1 MLACAYRSRVGI
13 EIGALIALVAVLAA
27 YLLPLLV
34 GRREAMGLSRTQDRY
49 SSELRVLAT
58 GLSSDAADEA
68 CKRSGHARI
77 FRRRP
82 EVRAMNR
89 PAVRNVRALRTE
101 RELARARRAHREAR
115 ERRRVA
121 ASRRATLACALLGV
135 LLGTVVA
142 SIFTVLPWW
151 LSLAPGALL
160 AGSMAAGHRAA
171 KTAMTAD
178 RRESR
183 RVAELETEL
192 MRLTGGIGVAESED
206 EAGAGSRTETGSRAE
221 TGSRTGAS
229 RSAEASRPVGA
240 GTRAEAQSRARTEAR
255 RTAEDEGRKTSW
267 SAGAG
272 SRTETG
278 SRAEASRSAEGT
290 RAETGSRTE
299 SETRTGAARPVERE
313 ESTSRPRTERADA
326 AARADTAAA
335 RAHSGGRSQDGE
347 TGASVR
353 GNARDVEREGVVD
366 EAARTVRR
374 NIAPRRSAATEA
386 VSVTPPQGWHPVQV
400 PAPTYTLVAS
410 APRRAIEEL
419 HDETGPSAPVP
430 ARPTSARPSVPAEVG
445 ETLQPPIDLDAVLQR
460 RRAAGE

>member
-1 MLACAYRSRVGI
+1 
-13 EIGALIALVAVLAA
+13 
-27 YLLPLLV
+27 
-34 GRREAMGLSRTQDRY
+34 
-49 SSELRVLAT
+49 
-58 GLSSDAADEA
+58 
-68 CKRSGHARI
+68 
-77 FRRRP
+77 
-82 EVRAMNR
+82 MNR

-206 EAGAGSRTETGSRAE
+206 EAGAGAGSRTE

-229 RSAEASRPVGA
+229 RSAEAARPVGA
-240 GTRAEAQSRARTEAR
+240 GPRAEAQSRARTEAR

-374 NIAPRRSAATEA
+374 NIAPRRSSATEA

>member
-1 MLACAYRSRVGI
+1 MLACAYRSCVGI

-34 GRREAMGLSRTQDRY
+34 GRREAMELSRTQDRY

-58 GLSSDAADEA
+58 GLSSDAADET

-89 PAVRNVRALRTE
+89 PAVRNVRALRAE
-101 RELARARRAHREAR
+101 RELARARHVHREAR

-121 ASRRATLACALLGV
+121 ASRRATLAGALLGV

-142 SIFTVLPWW
+142 SIFTALPWW

-160 AGSMAAGHRAA
+160 AGSMAAGRRAA
-171 KTAMTAD
+171 RTAMTAD

-192 MRLTGGIGVAESED
+192 MRLTGGIGVAEAED
-206 EAGAGSRTETGSRAE
+206 EDGAEPRTGAGSRAEAGLQTEQRAE
-221 TGSRTGAS
+221 AR
-229 RSAEASRPVGA
+229 RSAESGA
-240 GTRAEAQSRARTEAR
+240 RARERAEAHARTRTEDR
-255 RTAEDEGRKTSW
+255 RTAE
-267 SAGAG
+267 SAGRRASRPAEAG
-272 SRTETG
+272 TRV
-278 SRAEASRSAEGT
+278 EASRSAEGA
-290 RAETGSRTE
+290 RAESGSRAGARARTE
-299 SETRTGAARPVERE
+299 APRPAERE
-313 ESTSRPRTERADA
+313 EPASPGTER
-326 AARADTAAA
+326 TI
-335 RAHSGGRSQDGE
+335 
-347 TGASVR
+347 
-353 GNARDVEREGVVD
+353 GV
-366 EAARTVRR
+366 AARTQSGARAQDGAAGTSDRDGARAAERAEAAVDDAVRTVVR
-374 NIAPRRSAATEA
+374 NVVASRRGSTEA

-410 APRRAIEEL
+410 APKRAIEEL
-419 HDETGPSAPVP
+419 DDETGPSAPVP

-445 ETLQPPIDLDAVLQR
+445 ETLRPPIDLDAVLQR
-460 RRAAGE
+460 RRAAGA

>member
-1 MLACAYRSRVGI
+1 
-13 EIGALIALVAVLAA
+13 
-27 YLLPLLV
+27 
-34 GRREAMGLSRTQDRY
+34 
-49 SSELRVLAT
+49 
-58 GLSSDAADEA
+58 
-68 CKRSGHARI
+68 
-77 FRRRP
+77 
-82 EVRAMNR
+82 MNR

-206 EAGAGSRTETGSRAE
+206 EAGAGSRTETGSR
-221 TGSRTGAS
+221 TGAS
-229 RSAEASRPVGA
+229 RSAEAARPVGA
-240 GTRAEAQSRARTEAR
+240 GTRAEAQSKARTEAR

-353 GNARDVEREGVVD
+353 GNARDVERAEDVVD

>member
-1 MLACAYRSRVGI
+1 MLACAYRSCVGI

-34 GRREAMGLSRTQDRY
+34 GRREAMELSRTQDRY

-58 GLSSDAADEA
+58 GLSSDAADET

-89 PAVRNVRALRTE
+89 PAVRNVRALRAE
-101 RELARARRAHREAR
+101 RELARARHVHREAR

-121 ASRRATLACALLGV
+121 ASRRATLAGALLGV

-142 SIFTVLPWW
+142 SIFTALPWW

-160 AGSMAAGHRAA
+160 AGSMAAGRRAA
-171 KTAMTAD
+171 RTAMTAD

-192 MRLTGGIGVAESED
+192 MRLTGGIGVAEAED
-206 EAGAGSRTETGSRAE
+206 EDGAEPRTGAGSRAEAGLQTEQRAE
-221 TGSRTGAS
+221 AR
-229 RSAEASRPVGA
+229 RSAESGA
-240 GTRAEAQSRARTEAR
+240 RARGRAEAHARTRTEDR
-255 RTAEDEGRKTSW
+255 RTAE
-267 SAGAG
+267 SAGRRA
-272 SRTETG
+272 SRPAETG
-278 SRAEASRSAEGT
+278 ARVEASRSAEGA
-290 RAETGSRTE
+290 RAESGSRAGVRARTE
-299 SETRTGAARPVERE
+299 APRPAERE
-313 ESTSRPRTERADA
+313 EPASPGTERTIGV
-326 AARADTAAA
+326 AARAQSGA
-335 RAHSGGRSQDGE
+335 RAQDGAAG
-347 TGASVR
+347 TSDRDGAR
-353 GNARDVEREGVVD
+353 AAERA
-366 EAARTVRR
+366 EAAVDDAVRTVVRNVVASRR
-374 NIAPRRSAATEA
+374 GSTEA

-410 APRRAIEEL
+410 APKRAIEEL
-419 HDETGPSAPVP
+419 DDETGPSAPVP

-445 ETLQPPIDLDAVLQR
+445 ETLRPPIDLDAVLQR
-460 RRAAGE
+460 RRAAGA

>member
-1 MLACAYRSRVGI
+1 
-13 EIGALIALVAVLAA
+13 
-27 YLLPLLV
+27 
-34 GRREAMGLSRTQDRY
+34 
-49 SSELRVLAT
+49 
-58 GLSSDAADEA
+58 
-68 CKRSGHARI
+68 
-77 FRRRP
+77 
-82 EVRAMNR
+82 MNR

-206 EAGAGSRTETGSRAE
+206 EAGAGSRAE

-290 RAETGSRTE
+290 RAETGSRTG

>member
-1 MLACAYRSRVGI
+1 
-13 EIGALIALVAVLAA
+13 
-27 YLLPLLV
+27 
-34 GRREAMGLSRTQDRY
+34 
-49 SSELRVLAT
+49 
-58 GLSSDAADEA
+58 
-68 CKRSGHARI
+68 
-77 FRRRP
+77 
-82 EVRAMNR
+82 MNR

-206 EAGAGSRTETGSRAE
+206 EAGAGAGSRTE

-229 RSAEASRPVGA
+229 RSAEAARPVGA
-240 GTRAEAQSRARTEAR
+240 GSRAEAQSRARTEAR

-335 RAHSGGRSQDGE
+335 RAHSGGHSQDGE

-374 NIAPRRSAATEA
+374 NIAPRRSSATEA

>member
-1 MLACAYRSRVGI
+1 MLACAYRSCVGI

-34 GRREAMGLSRTQDRY
+34 GRREAMELSRTQDRY

-58 GLSSDAADEA
+58 GLSSDAADET

-89 PAVRNVRALRTE
+89 PAVRNVRALRAE
-101 RELARARRAHREAR
+101 RELARARHVHREAR

-121 ASRRATLACALLGV
+121 ASRRATLAGALLGV

-142 SIFTVLPWW
+142 SIFTALPWW

-160 AGSMAAGHRAA
+160 AGSMAAGRRAA
-171 KTAMTAD
+171 RTAMTAD

-192 MRLTGGIGVAESED
+192 MRLTGGIGVAEAED
-206 EAGAGSRTETGSRAE
+206 EDGAEPRAGAGSRAEAGLQTEQRAE
-221 TGSRTGAS
+221 AR
-229 RSAEASRPVGA
+229 RSAESGA
-240 GTRAEAQSRARTEAR
+240 RARGRAEAHARTRTEDR
-255 RTAEDEGRKTSW
+255 RTAE
-267 SAGAG
+267 SAGRRASRPAEAG
-272 SRTETG
+272 TRV
-278 SRAEASRSAEGT
+278 EASRSAEGA
-290 RAETGSRTE
+290 RAESGSRAGARARTE
-299 SETRTGAARPVERE
+299 APRPAERE
-313 ESTSRPRTERADA
+313 EPASPGTERTIGV
-326 AARADTAAA
+326 AARAQSGA
-335 RAHSGGRSQDGE
+335 RAQDGAAG
-347 TGASVR
+347 TSDRDGVR
-353 GNARDVEREGVVD
+353 AAERA
-366 EAARTVRR
+366 EAAVDDAVRTVVRNVVASRR
-374 NIAPRRSAATEA
+374 GSTEA

-410 APRRAIEEL
+410 APKRAIEEL
-419 HDETGPSAPVP
+419 DDETGPSAPVP

-445 ETLQPPIDLDAVLQR
+445 ETLRPPIDLDAVLQR
-460 RRAAGE
+460 RRAAGA

>member
-1 MLACAYRSRVGI
+1 
-13 EIGALIALVAVLAA
+13 
-27 YLLPLLV
+27 
-34 GRREAMGLSRTQDRY
+34 
-49 SSELRVLAT
+49 
-58 GLSSDAADEA
+58 
-68 CKRSGHARI
+68 
-77 FRRRP
+77 
-82 EVRAMNR
+82 MNR

-206 EAGAGSRTETGSRAE
+206 EAGAGT
-221 TGSRTGAS
+221 
-229 RSAEASRPVGA
+229 
-240 GTRAEAQSRARTEAR
+240 
-255 RTAEDEGRKTSW
+255 
-267 SAGAG
+267 G

-290 RAETGSRTE
+290 RAETGSRTG

>member
-1 MLACAYRSRVGI
+1 
-13 EIGALIALVAVLAA
+13 
-27 YLLPLLV
+27 
-34 GRREAMGLSRTQDRY
+34 
-49 SSELRVLAT
+49 
-58 GLSSDAADEA
+58 
-68 CKRSGHARI
+68 
-77 FRRRP
+77 
-82 EVRAMNR
+82 MNR

-121 ASRRATLACALLGV
+121 ASRRATLACALLGI

-206 EAGAGSRTETGSRAE
+206 EAGAGAGSRTETGSRAE

-229 RSAEASRPVGA
+229 RSAEAARPVGA
-240 GTRAEAQSRARTEAR
+240 SSRAEAQSRARTEAR

-278 SRAEASRSAEGT
+278 S
-290 RAETGSRTE
+290 
-299 SETRTGAARPVERE
+299 RTGAARPVERE

-353 GNARDVEREGVVD
+353 GNARDVERAEDVVD

-460 RRAAGE
+460 RRAAGA

>member
-34 GRREAMGLSRTQDRY
+34 GRREAMELSRTQDRY

-121 ASRRATLACALLGV
+121 ASHRVTLACVLLGV
-135 LLGTVVA
+135 LMGTVVA

-206 EAGAGSRTETGSRAE
+206 EAGAGAGSRTE

-229 RSAEASRPVGA
+229 RSAEAARPVGA

-299 SETRTGAARPVERE
+299 SETRTGAARPIERE

-353 GNARDVEREGVVD
+353 GNARDVERAEDVVD

>member
-1 MLACAYRSRVGI
+1 MLACAYRSCVGI

-34 GRREAMGLSRTQDRY
+34 GRREAMELSRTQDRY

-58 GLSSDAADEA
+58 GLSSDAADET

-89 PAVRNVRALRTE
+89 PAVRNVRALRAE
-101 RELARARRAHREAR
+101 RELARARHVHREAR

-121 ASRRATLACALLGV
+121 ASRRATLAGALLGV

-142 SIFTVLPWW
+142 SIFTALPWW

-160 AGSMAAGHRAA
+160 AGSMAAGRRAA
-171 KTAMTAD
+171 RTAMTAD

-192 MRLTGGIGVAESED
+192 MRLTGGIGVAEAED
-206 EAGAGSRTETGSRAE
+206 EDGAEPRTGAGSRAEAGLQTEQRAE
-221 TGSRTGAS
+221 AR
-229 RSAEASRPVGA
+229 RSAESGA
-240 GTRAEAQSRARTEAR
+240 RARERAEAHARTRTEDR
-255 RTAEDEGRKTSW
+255 RTAE
-267 SAGAG
+267 SAGRRASRPAEAG
-272 SRTETG
+272 TRV
-278 SRAEASRSAEGT
+278 EASRSAEGA
-290 RAETGSRTE
+290 RAESGSRAGARARTE
-299 SETRTGAARPVERE
+299 APRPAERE
-313 ESTSRPRTERADA
+313 EPASPGTERTIGV
-326 AARADTAAA
+326 AARAQSGA
-335 RAHSGGRSQDGE
+335 RAQDGAAG
-347 TGASVR
+347 TSDRDGAR
-353 GNARDVEREGVVD
+353 AAERA
-366 EAARTVRR
+366 EAAVDDAVRTVVRNVVASRR
-374 NIAPRRSAATEA
+374 GSTEA

-410 APRRAIEEL
+410 APKRAIEEL
-419 HDETGPSAPVP
+419 DDETGPSAPVP

-445 ETLQPPIDLDAVLQR
+445 ETLRPPIDLDAVLQR
-460 RRAAGE
+460 RRAAGA

>member
-1 MLACAYRSRVGI
+1 
-13 EIGALIALVAVLAA
+13 
-27 YLLPLLV
+27 
-34 GRREAMGLSRTQDRY
+34 
-49 SSELRVLAT
+49 
-58 GLSSDAADEA
+58 
-68 CKRSGHARI
+68 
-77 FRRRP
+77 
-82 EVRAMNR
+82 MNR

-206 EAGAGSRTETGSRAE
+206 EAGAGAGSRTE

-229 RSAEASRPVGA
+229 RSAEAARPVGA

-272 SRTETG
+272 SRAETG

-290 RAETGSRTE
+290 RAETGSRTG

-374 NIAPRRSAATEA
+374 NIAPRRSSATEA

>member
-206 EAGAGSRTETGSRAE
+206 EAGAGAGSRTE

-290 RAETGSRTE
+290 RAETGSRTG

>member
-1 MLACAYRSRVGI
+1 
-13 EIGALIALVAVLAA
+13 
-27 YLLPLLV
+27 
-34 GRREAMGLSRTQDRY
+34 
-49 SSELRVLAT
+49 
-58 GLSSDAADEA
+58 
-68 CKRSGHARI
+68 
-77 FRRRP
+77 
-82 EVRAMNR
+82 MNR

-206 EAGAGSRTETGSRAE
+206 EAGAGAGSRTE

-229 RSAEASRPVGA
+229 RSAEAARPVGA
-240 GTRAEAQSRARTEAR
+240 GSRAEAQSRARTEAR

-290 RAETGSRTE
+290 RAETGSRTG

-374 NIAPRRSAATEA
+374 NIAPRRSSATEA

>member
-1 MLACAYRSRVGI
+1 
-13 EIGALIALVAVLAA
+13 
-27 YLLPLLV
+27 
-34 GRREAMGLSRTQDRY
+34 
-49 SSELRVLAT
+49 
-58 GLSSDAADEA
+58 
-68 CKRSGHARI
+68 
-77 FRRRP
+77 
-82 EVRAMNR
+82 MNR

-206 EAGAGSRTETGSRAE
+206 EAGAGAGSRTE

-229 RSAEASRPVGA
+229 RSAEAARPVGA
-240 GTRAEAQSRARTEAR
+240 GPRAEAQSRARTEAR

-290 RAETGSRTE
+290 RAEIGSRTE

-374 NIAPRRSAATEA
+374 NIAPRRSSATEA

>member
-1 MLACAYRSRVGI
+1 MLACAYRSCVGI

-34 GRREAMGLSRTQDRY
+34 GRREAMELSRTQDRY

-58 GLSSDAADEA
+58 GLSSDAADET

-89 PAVRNVRALRTE
+89 PAVRNVRALRAE
-101 RELARARRAHREAR
+101 RELARARHVHREAR

-121 ASRRATLACALLGV
+121 ASRRATLAGALLGV

-142 SIFTVLPWW
+142 SIFTALPWW

-160 AGSMAAGHRAA
+160 AGSMAAGRRAA
-171 KTAMTAD
+171 RTAMTAD

-192 MRLTGGIGVAESED
+192 MRLTGGIGVAEAED
-206 EAGAGSRTETGSRAE
+206 EDGAEPRTGAGSRAEAGLQTEQRAE
-221 TGSRTGAS
+221 AR
-229 RSAEASRPVGA
+229 RSAESGA
-240 GTRAEAQSRARTEAR
+240 RARGRAEAHARTRTEDR
-255 RTAEDEGRKTSW
+255 RTAE
-267 SAGAG
+267 SAGRRASRPAEAG
-272 SRTETG
+272 TRV
-278 SRAEASRSAEGT
+278 EASRSAEGA
-290 RAETGSRTE
+290 RAESGSRAEPGSRAGARARTE
-299 SETRTGAARPVERE
+299 APRPAERE
-313 ESTSRPRTERADA
+313 EPASPGTERTIGV
-326 AARADTAAA
+326 AARAQSGA
-335 RAHSGGRSQDGE
+335 RAQDGAAG
-347 TGASVR
+347 TSDRDGAR
-353 GNARDVEREGVVD
+353 AAERA
-366 EAARTVRR
+366 EAAVDDAVRTVVRNVVASRR
-374 NIAPRRSAATEA
+374 GSTEA

-410 APRRAIEEL
+410 APKRAIEEL
-419 HDETGPSAPVP
+419 DDETGPSAPVP

-445 ETLQPPIDLDAVLQR
+445 ETLRPPIDLDAVLQR
-460 RRAAGE
+460 RRAAGA

>member
-1 MLACAYRSRVGI
+1 
-13 EIGALIALVAVLAA
+13 
-27 YLLPLLV
+27 
-34 GRREAMGLSRTQDRY
+34 
-49 SSELRVLAT
+49 
-58 GLSSDAADEA
+58 
-68 CKRSGHARI
+68 
-77 FRRRP
+77 
-82 EVRAMNR
+82 MNR

-206 EAGAGSRTETGSRAE
+206 EAGAGAGSRTE

-229 RSAEASRPVGA
+229 RSAEAARPVGA

-335 RAHSGGRSQDGE
+335 RAHSGGHSQDGE

-374 NIAPRRSAATEA
+374 NIAPRRSSATEA

>member
-1 MLACAYRSRVGI
+1 MLACAYRSCVGI

-34 GRREAMGLSRTQDRY
+34 GRREAMELSRTQDRY

-101 RELARARRAHREAR
+101 RELARARHVHREAR

-121 ASRRATLACALLGV
+121 ASRRATLASALLGV
-135 LLGTVVA
+135 LLGTVAA
-142 SIFTVLPWW
+142 SIFTALPWW
-151 LSLAPGALL
+151 LSLVPGALL
-160 AGSMAAGHRAA
+160 AGSMAAGRRAA
-171 KTAMTAD
+171 RAAMMAD

-206 EAGAGSRTETGSRAE
+206 EAGAGAGSRTE

-229 RSAEASRPVGA
+229 RSAEAARPVGA

-299 SETRTGAARPVERE
+299 SETRTGAARPIERE

-353 GNARDVEREGVVD
+353 GNARDVERAEDVVD

>member
-1 MLACAYRSRVGI
+1 
-13 EIGALIALVAVLAA
+13 
-27 YLLPLLV
+27 
-34 GRREAMGLSRTQDRY
+34 
-49 SSELRVLAT
+49 
-58 GLSSDAADEA
+58 
-68 CKRSGHARI
+68 
-77 FRRRP
+77 
-82 EVRAMNR
+82 MNR

-206 EAGAGSRTETGSRAE
+206 EAGAGAGSRTE

-290 RAETGSRTE
+290 RAETGSRTG

-374 NIAPRRSAATEA
+374 NIAPRRSSATEA